1 MLGGDGDESS
11 GIIFSVVILILIL
24 AVIGALIYLYVYV
37 FKHISALQKA
47 DLEIKSKIG
56 SLVRD
61 INFTNRQEYLTDV
74 EQQNN
79 INLLNKKVG
88 LN

>member
-1 MLGGDGDESS
+1 MYGGDSDNSIS
-11 GIIFSVVILILIL
+11 GIVFAIVILLLLL
-24 AVIGALIYLYVYV
+24 AVIGALIYLYIYV
-37 FKHISALQKA
+37 FKHVAALTNS

-61 INFTNRQEYLTDV
+61 INFTNKQDYIVDV

-79 INLLNKKVG
+79 INMLNRKVG
-88 LN
+88 L

>member
-1 MLGGDGDESS
+1 MRVGGVDDSIGTTVFIIILG
-11 GIIFSVVILILIL
+11 LLLL
-24 AVIGALIYLYVYV
+24 AVIGALIYLYVFTYKNV
-37 FKHISALQKA
+37 AALQNS

-61 INFTNRQEYLTDV
+61 INFTNKQEYLVDV

-79 INLLNKKVG
+79 INMLNRKLG
-88 LN
+88 L